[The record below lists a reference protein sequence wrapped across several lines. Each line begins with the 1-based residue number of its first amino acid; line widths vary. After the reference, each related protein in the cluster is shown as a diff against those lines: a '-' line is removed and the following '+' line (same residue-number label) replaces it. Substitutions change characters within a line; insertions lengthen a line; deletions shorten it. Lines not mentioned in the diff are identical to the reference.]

1 MVDQMGVFAL
11 QRALTQAAE
20 LLDTVTADDLTRPTP
35 CPEWDLRKLANH
47 MIAQPRVFVT
57 MLQGSPPGWDG
68 REDYAVNLGEELRTR
83 GNALINL
90 WREVGPD
97 DMVMVDPDWQSAE
110 IAVHTW
116 DLCAALDRPTD
127 GLDEA
132 VAQRAVV
139 AMDRI
144 LGPERKGRAF
154 VNALSAPEGAGAY
167 EHLAAYAGR
176 PVPFVVSS

>member
-1 MVDQMGVFAL
+1 MGVLAL

-90 WREVGPD
+90 WREVGAD

-116 DLCAALDRPTD
+116 DLCAALGRPTD

-154 VNALSAPEGAGAY
+154 ANALSAPEGSGAY

-176 PVPFVVSS
+176 PVPFVPSP